1 MPHHTGEDAA
11 IDAEVEEIRGM
22 NITKGSRG
30 GYERAAAHIILFFFV
45 SAVNLI
51 NPIFL
56 LSPPPLREPT
66 VVNIMRFFRMPPDKR
81 TSASAPIL
89 LDQLQAKDFMRFSF
103 CNELHMAVA
112 ARRATPQD

>member
-1 MPHHTGEDAA
+1 MPRHTGDTAA

-30 GYERAAAHIILFFFV
+30 GYERASARIFLFLFD

-56 LSPPPLREPT
+56 LTCLRL
-66 VVNIMRFFRMPPDKR
+66 R
-81 TSASAPIL
+81 
-89 LDQLQAKDFMRFSF
+89 
-103 CNELHMAVA
+103 
-112 ARRATPQD
+112 